1 VIGSLAHAANE
12 VQLVGKAPLTT
23 VIIMIRQALILAAGM
38 GTRIRNGAND
48 VPKPLHTVLGQSL
61 LRRTILSLAD
71 AGITRIGVVIGFRG
85 ELIAAAIA
93 SEAEFQSRGLDIF
106 VIDNQD
112 YEKANGVSVL
122 AGKPHF
128 DEPFLLTMADHIF
141 DSALAQRAA
150 EADMSKAD
158 LYLCVDYR
166 LPEVYDMED
175 CTKVSTV
182 DGDCI
187 GSISKEL
194 TDYNCVDCGVFAVAP
209 ALFDELSLVFE
220 THGDCSLSN
229 GVGALASKR
238 RARVLDIGD
247 CFWQDVDTQPARER
261 AESILAVTEKTPIS
275 ATGKAT
281 AHKPVAQR
289 DVAVSRR

>member
-1 VIGSLAHAANE
+1 
-12 VQLVGKAPLTT
+12 
-23 VIIMIRQALILAAGM
+23 MIRQALILAAGM
-38 GTRIRNGAND
+38 GTRIRKGAND
-48 VPKPLHTVLGQSL
+48 VPKPLHIVLGQSL

-71 AGITRIGVVIGFRG
+71 AGVTRIGVVIGFRG
-85 ELIAAAIA
+85 ELIAAAIE
-93 SEAEFQSRGLDIF
+93 SEVEFKTRGLDIF

-128 DEPFLLTMADHIF
+128 DGPFLLTMADHIF
-141 DSALAQRAA
+141 DSDLAKRAA

-175 CTKVSTV
+175 CTKVKTV

-209 ALFDELSLVFE
+209 ALFDELSAVFE
-220 THGDCSLSN
+220 TRGDCSLSN

-261 AESILAVTEKTPIS
+261 AESILAVTESALTAKTPTS
-275 ATGKAT
+275 AAVQSTPR
-281 AHKPVAQR
+281 KPAAPS